1 MKRPQI
7 ILIAA
12 VADKNRVIGK
22 NGGLPW
28 HLPEDLKRFKRLT
41 SGHPLLMG
49 RRTFASLT
57 QQFEGEPLPGRRCIV
72 LTSRGRLPEYPEV
85 ETYASI
91 EEALEALSG
100 VDRVFIGGGENVY
113 RQFLPRADRLEL
125 TLVDG
130 HYEGDTYFPAYEH
143 LIGRTFGEAKED
155 RRDGFRFVTYDR
167 IDGKGT

>member
-1 MKRPQI
+1 MKRPEI

-12 VADKNRVIGK
+12 VADENRVIGK
-22 NGGLPW
+22 EGELPW

-57 QQFEGEPLPGRRCIV
+57 QHFEGEPLPERRCVV

-91 EEALEALSG
+91 EEALDALSG
-100 VDRVFIGGGENVY
+100 VDHLFIGGGEDVY
-113 RQFLPRADRLEL
+113 RQFLPMADRLEL
-125 TLVDG
+125 TLVEG

-143 LIGRTFGEAKED
+143 LIGRAFEKTKED
-155 RRDGFRFVTYDR
+155 QRSGFRFVTYDR
-167 IDGKGT
+167 IDRENT